1 MCGTIQVH
9 LRSWVHEQRLMYMYF
24 VLSLSH
30 FYCFVVFLFF
40 LFFFFFHTT
49 LQFLSVSGEDV
60 GCPVLFVRVGDNGL
74 PRGATVEWHFV
85 AVATP
90 HTPQCRYIIII
101 MIWVSANSSPVH
113 VAMQC

>member
-9 LRSWVHEQRLMYMYF
+9 LRSRVHEQRLMYTT
-24 VLSLSH
+24 VLCSFSLS
-30 FYCFVVFLFF
+30 FYCFVVFFVLLFF
-40 LFFFFFHTT
+40 RTT
-49 LQFLSVSGEDV
+49 LQFSSVSGEDV

-90 HTPQCRYIIII
+90 HTPQCRYIII
-101 MIWVSANSSPVH
+101 MIWVSANLSPVH